1 MTAAEIIRLHIND
14 DVYALSAKSHWHE
27 DYDKK
32 WLVQQIQAR
41 QKAKSKLPSWYGNFD
56 LLFPPPLSVEQCSS
70 ELTAAYKA
78 SLVSG
83 GSLID
88 MTGGMGIDACAFA
101 RRCQKV
107 TFIERQPAVADS
119 AKHNFNTLGINNMDV
134 ICGDSTQL
142 LPSLPKSNYIFL
154 DPARRKEGQKVFRL
168 EDCEPDLIALLP
180 LLAQKTDHIIVKIS
194 PLFDITLLQRQLPGI
209 SAIHIVALHNEVK
222 ELLVEIKPAR
232 PATEPEIR
240 CVNLENCDA
249 DHATVVTLR
258 GNDQPQP
265 IEKVVPDW
273 SSKASGT
280 FLYEPHATIMK
291 SGLMDLYSTQYGL
304 QKLHPHSHLYSG
316 EQRIADFFG
325 RVFEV
330 ESVFGMGKAELK
342 IGLAGVE
349 KANITVRNFPLAAE
363 ALRKK
368 LKLAD
373 GGDITLFA
381 TTVGEGKHII
391 VKCHTTENFKI

>member
-78 SLVSG
+78 TLVAG

-101 RRCQKV
+101 RRCNKV

-119 AKHNFNTLGINNMDV
+119 AQHNFNVLGINNMEV
-134 ICGDSTQL
+134 INGDSAQL
-142 LPSLPKSNYIFL
+142 LPSLPSANCIFL

-168 EDCEPDLIALLP
+168 EDCEPDLLTLMP
-180 LLAQKTDHIIVKIS
+180 LLAQKASHLILKIS
-194 PLFDITLLQRQLPGI
+194 PLFDISLLQKQLDNI
-209 SAIHIVALHNEVK
+209 STIHIVAVHNEVK
-222 ELLVEIKPAR
+222 ELLVEIKPGET
-232 PATEPEIR
+232 ATEPELR
-240 CVNLENCDA
+240 CVNLEGGDKPET
-249 DHATVVTLR
+249 TVVCLR
-258 GNDQPQP
+258 GNEKQLC
-265 IEKVVPDW
+265 IEKTPKDW
-273 SSKASGT
+273 CADASGT
-280 FLYEPHATIMK
+280 FLYEPHPTIMK
-291 SGLMDLYSTQYGL
+291 SGLMDLYAMRFGL
-304 QKLHPHSHLYSG
+304 RKLHAHSHLYSG
-316 EQRIADFFG
+316 EQRCDNFFG

-330 ESVFGMGKAELK
+330 ERVFGMGKAELK
-342 IGLAGVE
+342 AGLAGVA
-349 KANITVRNFPLAAE
+349 KANITVRNFPLTAD

-368 LKLAD
+368 LKLGD
-373 GGDITLFA
+373 GGRVTLFA
-381 TTVGEGKHII
+381 TTVEDGSHVI
-391 VKCHTTENFKI
+391 VKCGNSLG

>member
-78 SLVSG
+78 TLVAG

-101 RRCQKV
+101 RRCDKV

-119 AKHNFNTLGINNMDV
+119 AQHNFNVLGINNMEV
-134 ICGDSTQL
+134 INGDSAQL
-142 LPSLPKSNYIFL
+142 LPSLPSANCIFL

-168 EDCEPDLIALLP
+168 EDCEPDLLTLMP
-180 LLAQKTDHIIVKIS
+180 LLAQKASHLILKIS
-194 PLFDITLLQRQLPGI
+194 PLFDITLLQKQLDNI
-209 SAIHIVALHNEVK
+209 SAIHIVAVHNEVK
-222 ELLVEIKPAR
+222 ELLVEIKPGET
-232 PATEPEIR
+232 ATEPELQ
-240 CVNLENCDA
+240 CVNLEGGDKPET
-249 DHATVVTLR
+249 TVVCLR
-258 GNDQPQP
+258 GNEKQLY
-265 IEKVVPDW
+265 IEKTPKDW
-273 SSKASGT
+273 CADASGT
-280 FLYEPHATIMK
+280 FLYEPHPTIMK
-291 SGLMDLYSTQYGL
+291 SGLMDLYAMRFGL
-304 QKLHPHSHLYSG
+304 RKLHAHSHLYSG
-316 EQRIADFFG
+316 EQRCDNFFG

-330 ESVFGMGKAELK
+330 ERVFGMGKAELK
-342 IGLAGVE
+342 AGLAGVA
-349 KANITVRNFPLAAE
+349 KANITVRNFPLSAD

-368 LKLAD
+368 LKLSD
-373 GGDITLFA
+373 GGRVTLFA
-381 TTVGEGKHII
+381 TTVEDGSHVI
-391 VKCHTTENFKI
+391 VKCGNPLR

>member
-78 SLVSG
+78 TLVAG

-101 RRCQKV
+101 RRCNKV

-119 AKHNFNTLGINNMDV
+119 AQHNFNVLGINNMEV
-134 ICGDSTQL
+134 INGDSTQL
-142 LPSLPKSNYIFL
+142 LSSLPSADCIFL

-168 EDCEPDLIALLP
+168 EDCEPDLLTLMP
-180 LLAQKTDHIIVKIS
+180 LLSQKASHIIVKIS
-194 PLFDITLLQRQLPGI
+194 PLFDITLLQKQLDNI
-209 SAIHIVALHNEVK
+209 SAIHIVAVHNEVK
-222 ELLVEIKPAR
+222 ELLVEIR
-232 PATEPEIR
+232 PEQSAGEPELR
-240 CVNLENCDA
+240 CVNLEGGDEPET
-249 DHATVVTLR
+249 TVVTLR
-258 GNDQPQP
+258 GGEKQQC
-265 IEKVVPDW
+265 IEKVPKNW
-273 SSKASGT
+273 CAEASGT
-280 FLYEPHATIMK
+280 FLYEPHPTVMK
-291 SGLMDLYSTQYGL
+291 SGLMDLYAMRFGL
-304 QKLHPHSHLYSG
+304 RKLHAHSHLYSG
-316 EQRIADFFG
+316 EQRCDNFFG

-330 ESVFGMGKAELK
+330 ERVFGMGKSELK
-342 IGLAGVE
+342 AGLAGVA
-349 KANITVRNFPLAAE
+349 KANITVRNFPLTAD

-368 LKLAD
+368 LKLSD
-373 GGDITLFA
+373 GGHVTLFA
-381 TTVGEGKHII
+381 TTVEDGSHVI
-391 VKCHTTENFKI
+391 VKCGNSLG